1 MATHTGM
8 ATYAFND
15 TSLSQPEREYLKRL
29 QTFALTQNLAE
40 DKQNYV
46 RAVSIAF
53 TVFAAAV
60 VGLRFWARH
69 LQAAKLLIDD
79 FMMLAALVMLFGNL
93 TINLVLVDHGIGLHS
108 GRLPYEEIEFLNR
121 TMIGAEI
128 LYVTTV
134 NQYKI
139 ALLFLYLQIFPIASV
154 RKAALWCSGA
164 TCAWTSACII
174 AACLQCV
181 PLSRVWNPWHE
192 GVCIDLFLTQ
202 LAISIPSILVD
213 VAILCLPIPHV
224 LKLQLAPWQ
233 RFLVMFAFLLG
244 SYVVF
249 ASCYRF
255 RVFLG
260 YSTDDVPWT
269 IADGLAWNIVE
280 LSSGIVSACFPTLGP
295 IVRSAIKAIN
305 SVADVSGLYAKS
317 KGTHS
322 GGPVSSETPKHP
334 GGPKSWS
341 KLEEDRARE
350 EKKHPGR
357 GGSVG
362 LVTIGSKPVGR
373 GRPTRDSDS
382 DDIEL
387 GNYVG
392 SSHNAGVPR
401 PPPATDNEQR
411 RHGMGREGHW

>member
-1 MATHTGM
+1 MASHPGM

-15 TSLSQPEREYLKRL
+15 TSLSQPERDYLRSL
-29 QTFALTQNLAE
+29 HDFALTQNLAE

-79 FMMLAALVMLFGNL
+79 FMMLAALVMLFGNM

-139 ALLFLYLQIFPIASV
+139 ALLFLYLRIFPMASV
-154 RKAALWCSGA
+154 RKGALWCGGL
-164 TCAWTSACII
+164 TCGWTFACII

-192 GVCIDLFLTQ
+192 GVCINLFLTQ

-213 VAILCLPIPHV
+213 IAILCLPIPHV

-233 RFLVMFAFLLG
+233 RFLVMFVFLLG

-249 ASCYRF
+249 SSCYRF
-255 RVFLG
+255 RVFLS

-295 IVRSAIKAIN
+295 IVRSAIRAVS
-305 SVADVSGLYAKS
+305 SVASVSGLYAKS
-317 KGTHS
+317 KGTYS
-322 GGPVSSETPKHP
+322 GGPVTNETPNHP
-334 GGPKSWS
+334 GGPKSWA
-341 KLEEDRARE
+341 KLEEEHARGE
-350 EKKHPGR
+350 NNHPAR
-357 GGSVG
+357 GGRVG
-362 LVTIGSKPVGR
+362 LVTIGSKPVAR
-373 GRPTRDSDS
+373 GRPSCDSDS

-387 GNYVG
+387 GRYMG
-392 SSHNAGVPR
+392 SSHNVAVSR
-401 PPPATDNEQR
+401 PPPAMDIEQGR
-411 RHGMGREGHW
+411 RGAGREGHW